1 MKWILIH
8 TYPHSV
14 QSRVYETAGRPS
26 VCLSR
31 HSAAAPRCGGFAAVG
46 PAGGRYR
53 SIAAARP
60 ARRSNCEQCR
70 VVSGRR
76 QLNADLFWYGWSW
89 LALFCCTTREWRHS
103 WCQRSVSNFNSC
115 SVNEINLT
123 RGRSNYFSMKSS
135 NNQHTSR
142 RNVRPWPTKETL
154 LSCDFR
160 NWSRWE
166 STRDSVRQTSRSQV

>member
-1 MKWILIH
+1 MTNSCYFCADLLYIATKCISLYMYIFDNIMIAKTPCSVVWCFMADEMD
-8 TYPHSV
+8 TYSHLSAQCAEQGLWNCRASV
-14 QSRVYETAGRPS
+14 R
-26 VCLSR
+26 LSR

-76 QLNADLFWYGWSW
+76 KLNTDLFWYGWSW

-103 WCQRSVSNFNSC
+103 WCQRSISNFNS
-115 SVNEINLT
+115 VL
-123 RGRSNYFSMKSS
+123 
-135 NNQHTSR
+135 
-142 RNVRPWPTKETL
+142 
-154 LSCDFR
+154 
-160 NWSRWE
+160 
-166 STRDSVRQTSRSQV
+166 